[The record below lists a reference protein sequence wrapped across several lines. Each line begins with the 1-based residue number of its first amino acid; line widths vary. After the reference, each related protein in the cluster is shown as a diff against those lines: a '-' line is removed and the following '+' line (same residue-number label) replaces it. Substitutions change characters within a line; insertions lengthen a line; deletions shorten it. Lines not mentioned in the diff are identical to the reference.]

1 MTETGFGMI
10 WNKENVQD
18 DYPENNETILEIGLS
33 LII

>member
-18 DYPENNETILEIGLS
+18 DCPENNEAEFGKLDFL
-33 LII
+33 